1 MNVKM
6 LKGFEG
12 DFDGD
17 QLSSKGVYSIES
29 NAELDAYMNSNSHY
43 IDLSGKCIRETTNEA
58 IQAIYSL
65 TKVVD
70 KSKLKDPIF

>member
-1 MNVKM
+1 
-6 LKGFEG
+6 
-12 DFDGD
+12 
-17 QLSSKGVYSIES
+17 
-29 NAELDAYMNSNSHY
+29 MNSNSHY